1 MTQTSENEVKL
12 VMLGEAYVGKTSIL
26 YRFMSD
32 QYSENLGSTITAS
45 FYKKKVTVQNSVVQ
59 LQLWDT
65 AGLEKFKSITPL
77 YYRTADV
84 ILVVFAVDS
93 IKSFEKAVRTIEE
106 VRIQRPKP
114 NIILLG
120 NKSDLNNQ
128 TKEQAESFSEIS
140 GYKLF
145 WVSALN
151 GNGIQEAFQEAVLSA
166 RKSECDNGKK
176 KKQFK
181 MVKENEERKGCC

>member
-1 MTQTSENEVKL
+1 MTQTNENEVKL

-45 FYKKKVTVQNSVVQ
+45 FYKKKVTVQNSIVQ

-120 NKSDLNNQ
+120 NKTDLNNQ
-128 TKEQAESFSEIS
+128 TKEQAESFSQIS

-145 WVSALN
+145 WMSALN

-166 RKSECDNGKK
+166 RKNEGDNGK